1 MFGDAYCT
9 YVPCLTHMAPCVS
22 QSDRRAV
29 AHVTADCTHCSRIGF
44 VAAYTFYIQ
53 SCCHRVTVRN
63 NSTQEEKVLHLTNE
77 QERNESAAHF
87 HDSETGVELEV
98 IDKVST
104 ACKPFDLWLVI
115 HSN

>member
-1 MFGDAYCT
+1 M
-9 YVPCLTHMAPCVS
+9 
-22 QSDRRAV
+22 
-29 AHVTADCTHCSRIGF
+29 
-44 VAAYTFYIQ
+44 
-53 SCCHRVTVRN
+53 RN

-104 ACKPFDLWLVI
+104 ACTLFKLWPI
-115 HSN
+115 YHSSLILRC